1 MWGVILKL
9 ATGRYLFK
17 PSRDRKE
24 WNQDEDHLLLIT
36 ELVGE
41 LPRSIIKAGFQV
53 LRGKK
58 AEECGSGSHQGF
70 QPYPCKKNHFSL
82 YMNIEHSICCLQV
95 FKDLNWEDGDA
106 AHFSANAG
114 DQPPG

>member
-17 PSRDRKE
+17 SSRDRKE

-41 LPRSIIKAGFQV
+41 LPRSIIKAGFLGSKYYEGRRLKNVDQGVLKPVSLIQV
-53 LRGKK
+53 RQATL
-58 AEECGSGSHQGF
+58 AC
-70 QPYPCKKNHFSL
+70 
-82 YMNIEHSICCLQV
+82 I
-95 FKDLNWEDGDA
+95 
-106 AHFSANAG
+106 
-114 DQPPG
+114 